1 MKILITGGAGFI
13 GCNAAARC
21 IRRGDKVIVLDNL
34 SRPGANLNLEW
45 LKTIGPF
52 EFIEGDIRDFAL
64 LKQLFSHQGELDSVL
79 HLAAQVAVT
88 TSVTDPR
95 DDFEVNALGTF
106 NVLEA
111 VRGSGLSPAIIFSST
126 NKVYGNLD
134 DMPVRE
140 EENRYVFGGDKSAVP
155 EGQPLDFHS
164 PYGCSKGS
172 ADQYVRDY
180 SRIYGLKT
188 VVMRQSCIY
197 GSRQFGIEDQ
207 GWVAWF
213 IIAALTGKQITVYG
227 DGKQVRDI
235 LFMDDL
241 LDSFDAAIENI
252 DGCAGQ
258 VFNIGGGPDNTI
270 SLLEFLALLEEFL
283 GRKIDYS
290 FADWR
295 PGDQK
300 IYVSDITRASRE
312 LNWKPKV
319 TNREGIKRL
328 YDWVSK
334 NKQTIERAF
343 LE

>member
-1 MKILITGGAGFI
+1 MRTIITGGAGFI
-13 GCNAAARC
+13 GCNAAARY
-21 IRRGDKVIVLDNL
+21 IRRGDQVLVLDNL
-34 SRPGANLNLEW
+34 SRPGADLNLRW
-45 LKTIGPF
+45 LQSIGPF
-52 EFIEGDIRDFAL
+52 EFIEGDIRDYGL
-64 LKQLFSHQGELDSVL
+64 LKDIFSREEKIDSVL

-95 DDFEVNALGTF
+95 NDFEVNALGTF

-111 VRGSGLSPAIIFSST
+111 IRESGTSPAIVFSST

-134 DMPVRE
+134 DMPIRQEKTRYSFGGNKPAVRE
-140 EENRYVFGGDKSAVP
+140 V
-155 EGQPLDFHS
+155 QPLDFHS

-180 SRIYGLKT
+180 SRIYGFKT

-197 GSRQFGIEDQ
+197 GPRQFGIEDQ

-213 IIAALTGKQITVYG
+213 IIAALTGKKITVYG

-235 LFMDDL
+235 LYMDDL
-241 LDSFDAAIENI
+241 LDSFDAAIRNI
-252 DGCAGQ
+252 DRCAGK
-258 VFNIGGGPDNTI
+258 VFNVGGGPENTI
-270 SLLEFLALLEEFL
+270 SLLEFLDLLEEYFD
-283 GRKIDYS
+283 RKIDYTFS
-290 FADWR
+290 DWR

-300 IYVSDITRASRE
+300 IYVSDITKAAQG
-312 LNWKPKV
+312 LNWKPQV

-328 YDWVSK
+328 YDWVSE